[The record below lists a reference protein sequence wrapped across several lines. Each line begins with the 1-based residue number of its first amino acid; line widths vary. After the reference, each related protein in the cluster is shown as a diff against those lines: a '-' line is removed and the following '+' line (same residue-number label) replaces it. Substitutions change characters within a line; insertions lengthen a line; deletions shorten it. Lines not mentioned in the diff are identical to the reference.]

1 MSPCS
6 NALFG
11 RLLILWQFKLITVS
25 LDDLTKVF
33 MSLIPHAGI
42 LESSQRLW
50 VDDNDVDA
58 VVEFVLF
65 KALESS
71 DRWN

>member
-1 MSPCS
+1 
-6 NALFG
+6 
-11 RLLILWQFKLITVS
+11 
-25 LDDLTKVF
+25 